1 MTLNKGPIPK
11 YYQLADILRRQITSG
26 ELLPSQQLPG
36 EETLCK
42 SYNVSRGT
50 VREATRLLL
59 DEGLLRR
66 EQGRGTFVA
75 FAQPETTFFT
85 LTSFDEDMRRQ
96 NRHPSTQLLTLQ
108 VIPATVNVATCLKL
122 ANSEPVI
129 HIARLRLA
137 DDQPVVCETRYLAQ
151 SLCPGLVNE
160 NLETDSV
167 HHLLVNK
174 YQIPLVKMTQ
184 TVEIGQLSAEHAN
197 LLQASSGASA
207 FFVDRLTYT
216 LAGENKIPAVWFQAV
231 YREDNYDV
239 RATK

>member
-1 MTLNKGPIPK
+1 MTLNSGPIPK

-26 ELLPSQQLPG
+26 KLLPNQQLPG
-36 EETLCK
+36 EESLSKTH
-42 SYNVSRGT
+42 NVSRGT
-50 VREATRLLL
+50 VRQATGLLL

-75 FAQPETTFFT
+75 SAQPETTFFT

-96 NRHPSTQLLTLQ
+96 NRQSSTQLLTLE
-108 VIPATVNVATCLKL
+108 VVPATANVAANL
-122 ANSEPVI
+122 ALNAGEPII

-137 DDQPVVCETRYLAQ
+137 DAQPVVYETRYLAQ
-151 SLCPGLVNE
+151 SLCPGLANE

-184 TVEIGQLSAEHAN
+184 TVEIGQLSTGQAN
-197 LLQASSGASA
+197 LLQASPGASA

-216 LAGENKIPAVWFQAV
+216 LRDGNQTPAVWFKAV

-239 RATK
+239 KAIK

>member
-1 MTLNKGPIPK
+1 MTLNLGPIPK

-26 ELLPSQQLPG
+26 ELLPGQQLPG
-36 EETLCK
+36 EELLCK
-42 SYNVSRGT
+42 SYSVSRGT
-50 VREATRLLL
+50 VRHATRLLL

-75 FAQPETTFFT
+75 SAQPETTFFT

-96 NRHPSTQLLTLQ
+96 NRQPSTQLLTLE
-108 VIPATVNVATCLKL
+108 VVPASVNVAAYLQLT
-122 ANSEPVI
+122 AGEPVI

-137 DDQPVVCETRYLAQ
+137 NAQPVVYETRYLAQ
-151 SLCPGLVNE
+151 SLCPGLMDE

-184 TVEIGQLSAEHAN
+184 TVEIGQLSAEQAN
-197 LLQASSGASA
+197 LLQATPHVLA

-216 LAGENKIPAVWFQAV
+216 LNGQNKLPAVWFQAV
-231 YREDNYDV
+231 YREDNYNV